1 MSDIQHID
9 IDDDAFED
17 APRALREYAKQLKKA
32 FEEKAREADTL
43 RGTLQSQAL
52 SGVLADKGFK
62 NPKRVERDLLAD
74 NIDPLDIEA
83 VNAWLSDN
91 GDDYAKG
98 TGSAESVTRTS
109 DTDPEAAERQRL
121 RTVVDEASASEA
133 SNRFEQAI
141 AEITPDMDGEA
152 VKAVYAKYGI

>member
-1 MSDIQHID
+1 MSDIQHINV
-9 IDDDAFED
+9 DDDAFED

-32 FEEKAREADTL
+32 LEEANTERDTL
-43 RGTLQSQAL
+43 RSTLQTQAL

-74 NIDPLDIEA
+74 NIDPLDTEA
-83 VNAWLSDN
+83 VNAWLRDN

-98 TGSAESVTRTS
+98 AVGTASETRTN
-109 DTDPEAAERQRL
+109 DTNPEAAERQRL
-121 RTVVDEASASEA
+121 ESVVNESNAAEAAT
-133 SNRFEQAI
+133 RFEQAL

-152 VKAVYAKYGI
+152 VKKVYAKYGI